1 MGIGR
6 RLKEAREAVGL
17 TQEQLGKRIGVTG
30 SAITNYEKENSHPKE
45 AVLYALIEELGIEPN
60 FLFQDCVK
68 SLQKKENA
76 PLTRDAIKLAK
87 DFDGLDGHG
96 KRVLRLVAD
105 EEKERCESERNNVIA
120 LSAPHSD
127 VKAATETTYYVV
139 PYYRDF
145 PASAG
150 FGEWAADVEPPEEL
164 LLRKRPPRGT
174 TFICPVS
181 GVSMTPTFRDGEK
194 VFVRKQSEI
203 RVGQIGIFLM
213 DEKMW
218 IKEMGE
224 GELISHNPEYEPRRM
239 IDGIE
244 CQGLVLGVCDD
255 SYF

>member
-1 MGIGR
+1 MGFEIINIKKKQ
-6 RLKEAREAVGL
+6 LGL
-17 TQEQLGKRIGVTG
+17 TNAQVSKMSGVTL
-30 SAITNYEKENSHPKE
+30 STLDKITSGVNRNPKLDTLLALCKVLGCTLDDFSDSPPAE
-45 AVLYALIEELGIEPN
+45 APASPYSDEAL
-60 FLFQDCVK
+60 
-68 SLQKKENA
+68 
-76 PLTRDAIKLAK
+76 TLAK
-87 DFDGLDGHG
+87 DFDGLDVHG
-96 KRVLRLVAD
+96 KRVVRLVAD
-105 EEKERCESERNNVIA
+105 EEKERCESEKNNAAA
-120 LSAPHSD
+120 LPVPHSG

-213 DEKMW
+213 DEKLW

-224 GELISHNPEYEPRRM
+224 GELISHNPEYKPRQM
-239 IDGIE
+239 IEGIE
-244 CQGLVLGVCDD
+244 CQGLVLGVCDE

>member
-76 PLTRDAIKLAK
+76 PLTSDAIKLAK

-96 KRVLRLVAD
+96 RRVVRLVAD
-105 EEKERCESERNNVIA
+105 EEKARCESERTNVIA
-120 LSAPHSD
+120 LSAPHID
-127 VKAATETTYYVV
+127 VKAAAETTYYVV

-150 FGEWAADVEPPEEL
+150 SGLEAGTQEPEEL
-164 LLRKRPPRGT
+164 LLTRKPPRGT
-174 TFICPVS
+174 SYVARVS
-181 GVSMTPTFRDGEK
+181 GNSMEPTFCDNDK
-194 VFVRKQSEI
+194 IFVMAQDSI
-203 RVGQIGIFLM
+203 YNGQIGIFFM
-213 DEKMW
+213 DGGQW
-218 IKEMGE
+218 IKELGHN
-224 GELISHNPEYEPRRM
+224 ELISHNPEYKPRKMTPDIR
-239 IDGIE
+239 
-244 CQGLVLGVCDD
+244 CQGRVLGICDD